1 MFRIRNEKV
10 CRQSV
15 ELISRGLLRTSN
27 NEQHKSFKIE
37 LPKEL
42 RNNMSM
48 LEIRGL
54 AHELRVAK
62 IINANFL
69 ILHQK

>member
-27 NEQHKSFKIE
+27 NEQQKSLK
-37 LPKEL
+37 L
-42 RNNMSM
+42 NY
-48 LEIRGL
+48 
-54 AHELRVAK
+54 
-62 IINANFL
+62 
-69 ILHQK
+69 QKSWETI